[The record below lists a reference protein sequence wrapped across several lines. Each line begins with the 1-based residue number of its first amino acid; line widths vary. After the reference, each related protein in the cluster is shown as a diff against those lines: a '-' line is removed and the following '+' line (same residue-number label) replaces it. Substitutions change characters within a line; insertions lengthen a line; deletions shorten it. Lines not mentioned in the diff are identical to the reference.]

1 METGLP
7 LLDELREALVAH
19 RSDEIEGDYPD
30 AAVLMA
36 FTDEP
41 EPELVLTVR
50 SSQLSSHAGEVAFPG
65 GKRDETD
72 ESLLYTALRET
83 EEEIALDTSLVEV
96 LGRSRQRISYWGL
109 RVTPFVGIIPRGM
122 RLEANPF
129 EIAEIFHV
137 PLKFLLDRNNL
148 AMDSIIRDG
157 EPRSIPNYPFQG
169 YSVWGLTAV
178 MIIDLLNTVYDYGV
192 DLER

>member
-1 METGLP
+1 M
-7 LLDELREALVAH
+7 LDELRESLVAH
-19 RSDEIEGDYPD
+19 SAPEIAGDYPD

-41 EPELVLTVR
+41 EPELVLTLR

-65 GKRDETD
+65 GKRDDTD

-96 LGRSRQRISYWGL
+96 LGSSRQRISYWGL
-109 RVTPFVGIIPRGM
+109 RVTPFVGIIPSG
-122 RLEANPF
+122 LPLQANPL

-137 PLKFLLDRNNL
+137 PLRFLLDRDNL
-148 AMDSIIRDG
+148 TIETMVREG
-157 EPRSIPNYPFQG
+157 KQRTMPNYPFQG
-169 YSVWGLTAV
+169 DSVWGLTAV
-178 MIIDLLNTVYDYGV
+178 MIIDLLNTVFDYGV